1 MSSKNYHKYVIE
13 DGKFIGKFEEMYQEI
28 SDPWACLSNKNSL
41 GNDIL
46 LLLMKHLKHKN
57 KKKISIFDVGCG
69 LGGLTKRIKT
79 LFPEA
84 KIYACDVSSSAILK
98 AKKRK
103 GIEFFVYDILNQS
116 RSELFLKDNSLDL
129 IVMSQVIF
137 YLLPRLSN
145 ILELFYKLL
154 TDGGGVIIQQA
165 FFCSDVQKY
174 GNKIFE
180 KTTDLKKYLSQAG
193 FEICS
198 HVDFNPSNELH
209 RPQNCIVA
217 ALKDAPVSNG

>member
-154 TDGGGVIIQQA
+154 TDGGG
-165 FFCSDVQKY
+165 
-174 GNKIFE
+174 
-180 KTTDLKKYLSQAG
+180 
-193 FEICS
+193 
-198 HVDFNPSNELH
+198 
-209 RPQNCIVA
+209 
-217 ALKDAPVSNG
+217 